1 MDDLENILNLTDVEM
16 VQWGGSDFS
25 MNLGVSKEDPQVIK
39 AKKKTFETAIS
50 LGVPPRAEIS
60 SSDEV
65 KEYLDIGVKHFSV
78 GTDIS
83 ILKSFWQKE
92 GEEIVKSLEGK

>member
-1 MDDLENILNLTDVEM
+1 MKIGLLREEKKILDHRVVLTPK
-16 VQWGGSDFS
+16 QCKWINQN
-25 MNLGVSKEDPQVIK
+25 MNLNVVAQ
-39 AKKKTFETAIS
+39 
-50 LGVPPRAEIS
+50 
-60 SSDEV
+60 SSDISCF
-65 KEYLDIGVKHFSV
+65 KDQEYLDIGVKHFSV